1 LIQEAGLSNDIITIR
16 LAGVPE
22 GKGRA
27 RSTLIKPRGK
37 PAFISNYTPANTRRY
52 ESNLKFVAQEIM
64 GGRAPLEGPL
74 KVCVFA
80 SFPVPASWS
89 KKKQAAALSGEVR
102 PTTKPDADN
111 LMKVLDALNQV
122 VWRDDS
128 QIVDG
133 FVRKFY
139 SETPGLVVTIEHAFP
154 VAVPA
159 QPTLFAGEAA

>member
-1 LIQEAGLSNDIITIR
+1 MSNDIITIR
-16 LAGVPE
+16 LAGIPE

-52 ESNLKFVAQEIM
+52 ESNLKFVAQETM
-64 GGRAPLEGPL
+64 GDRAPIEGPL

-89 KKKQAAALSGEVR
+89 KKKQAAALAGEIR

-139 SETPGLVVTIEHAFP
+139 SETPGLIVTIETLAP
-154 VAVPA
+154 AAVSQPA
-159 QPTLFAGEAA
+159 PFVQPTLFAGEAA

>member
-1 LIQEAGLSNDIITIR
+1 MSNDIITIR

-27 RSTLIKPRGK
+27 RSTMIKPRGK

-52 ESNLKFVAQEIM
+52 ESNLKFVAQEVM
-64 GGRAPLEGPL
+64 GERAPLEGPL

-89 KKKQAAALSGEVR
+89 KKKQAAALAGQIR

-139 SETPGLVVTIEHAFP
+139 SETPGLAVTIEP
-154 VAVPA
+154 VFSIAVSA
-159 QPTLFAGEAA
+159 VQPTLFAGEAA

>member
-1 LIQEAGLSNDIITIR
+1 MSTDVITIR

-52 ESNLKFVAQEIM
+52 ESNLKFVAQETM
-64 GGRAPLEGPL
+64 GDRAPLEGPL

-80 SFPVPASWS
+80 AFPVPASWS
-89 KKKQAAALSGEVR
+89 KKKQAAALAGLIR

-133 FVRKFY
+133 FVRKLY
-139 SETPGLVVTIEHAFP
+139 SETPGLIVTIEPTVQAVAHPP
-154 VAVPA
+154 VQSV

>member
-1 LIQEAGLSNDIITIR
+1 MSNDIITIR

-52 ESNLKFVAQEIM
+52 ESNLKFVAQEVM
-64 GGRAPLEGPL
+64 GDRVPLEGPL

-89 KKKQAAALSGEVR
+89 KKKQAAALAGQIR

-139 SETPGLVVTIEHAFP
+139 SETPGLVVTIEP
-154 VAVPA
+154 VSSVPVPA
-159 QPTLFAGEAA
+159 PAVQPTLFSGEAA